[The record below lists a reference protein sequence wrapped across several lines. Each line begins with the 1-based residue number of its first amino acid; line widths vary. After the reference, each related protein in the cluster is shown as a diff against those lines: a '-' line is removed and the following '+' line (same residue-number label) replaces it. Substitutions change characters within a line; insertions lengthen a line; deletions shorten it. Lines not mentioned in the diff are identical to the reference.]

1 MSEGEATVLERRRSW
16 VMLAAGLA
24 LAASGGVSPAV
35 GQQVATP
42 GQAATLTLQE
52 AIALARRNNPD
63 FLATANDIHNADW
76 AVRGA
81 YGSLLPGADA
91 STSFAYQAAGDSRVG
106 LVTSEN
112 LATDY
117 YTSSYRIGLN
127 YALSGSRLLAPGF
140 QNSNRR
146 ATQATIDAA
155 AFNLESAVTRQYLAV
170 LRAQDN
176 VTVSEQELLRAQ
188 ENLKLAD
195 ARVQVEAAIPME
207 AKQAQVE
214 VGRAEVALLQARNA
228 VYTERMRLMQML
240 GVDLD
245 TELQLTTE
253 FEIQELG
260 FTRDQLIDLAT
271 QAHPSLRAAEA
282 SRNAANMGVK
292 MARTSYLPSLS
303 IGAGWSAFA
312 RRAGNADFLVDQAER
327 GISSQRESCNL
338 LNQISAGLSS
348 PLPNTPA
355 DCSAFVLTPD
365 AEADIRAGNRLRFD
379 RDPFAVQLSLSL
391 PLFNGLA
398 RERQLEEARLTERD
412 ASLRVSAERLRLR
425 TEVATAYANLATA
438 RQSVALED
446 RNQELATE
454 QLELARERYRV
465 GVGTFLELQDAET
478 TKARADRAHLAAM
491 YNFHEALAA
500 LESAVGRNLRQGS
513 EAQ

>member
-1 MSEGEATVLERRRSW
+1 LV
-16 VMLAAGLA
+16 LA
-24 LAASGGVSPAV
+24 LAAAPGIPLAAQEVAPAA
-35 GQQVATP
+35 GR
-42 GQAATLTLQE
+42 ATLTLQE
-52 AIALARRNNPD
+52 AVDLARRNNPEY
-63 FLATANDIHNADW
+63 LATANDLQGADW

-81 YGSLLPGADA
+81 YGSLLPGADV
-91 STSFAYQAAGDSRVG
+91 SSSFAYQAAGDSRVG

-112 LATDY
+112 LRTDY
-117 YTSSYRIGLN
+117 YTSSYSLGLN
-127 YALSGSRLLAPGF
+127 YGLSGAKLLAPGL
-140 QNSNRR
+140 QQSNRR
-146 ATQATIDAA
+146 ATVATIDAA

-176 VTVSEQELLRAQ
+176 VLVSEQELQRAQ
-188 ENLKLAD
+188 ENLKLAE

-207 AKQAQVE
+207 AKQALVE
-214 VGRAEVALLQARNA
+214 VGRAEVALLQARNG

-253 FEIQELG
+253 FTVQDLP
-260 FTRDQLIDLAT
+260 FTREQLIQFAT
-271 QAHPSLRAAEA
+271 AAHPSLRAAEA
-282 SRNAANMGVK
+282 SRQAAGMGVK

-303 IGAGWSAFA
+303 VGAGWSGFA
-312 RRAGNADFLVDQAER
+312 RRAGNADFLVDEAER
-327 GISSQRESCNL
+327 GLSGQRSSCEL
-338 LNQISAGLSS
+338 LNQISAGLSQ

-355 DCSAFVLTPD
+355 DCAQFILTPD
-365 AEADIRAGNRLRFD
+365 AERAIRAGNRLDFQ
-379 RDPFAVQLSLSL
+379 RDPFSVRFSLSL

-412 ASLRVSAERLRLR
+412 ASLRLNAERLRLR
-425 TEVATAYANLATA
+425 TEVATAYASLATA
-438 RQSVALED
+438 RQSVALEA

-478 TKARADRAHLAAM
+478 TRARADRAHLAAL

-500 LESAVGRNLRQGS
+500 LESAVGRNLKQVS
-513 EAQ
+513 ENR